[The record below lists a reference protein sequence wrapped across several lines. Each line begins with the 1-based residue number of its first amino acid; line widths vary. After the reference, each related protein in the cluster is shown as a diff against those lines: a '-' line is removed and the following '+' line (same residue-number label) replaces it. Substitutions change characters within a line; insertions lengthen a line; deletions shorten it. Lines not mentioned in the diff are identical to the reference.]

1 MLLAWSQTFFER
13 VIELFLGPF
22 HLALAFEFG
31 AHLRFKLDEQFDVQR
46 RVISPVTRQRTIRPV
61 SRGMFFGKGQSKKV
75 LGDGGKSESF
85 QSQQTRGDFRVEQP
99 LRFHAEFVE
108 SRKILQ
114 ESCRIHTASPT
125 ARLEIVPIRPGRG
138 ERLRIEQADAGSVAF
153 ELHQPVLMP
162 IPEAGCAFRVRGKE
176 PCEEA
181 SSLQ

>member
-13 VIELFLGPF
+13 VIELFLSPF

-46 RVISPVTRQRTIRPV
+46 RVISPVAGQRTIRPV
-61 SRGMFFGKGQSKKV
+61 SRRMFFGKGQSKKM
-75 LGDGGKSESF
+75 LGDSGESESF

-99 LRFHAEFVE
+99 LRFHAEFGE

-114 ESCRIHTASPT
+114 GIMQNPYRVSDGTV
-125 ARLEIVPIRPGRG
+125 EIVPIRPGRG

-162 IPEAGCAFRVRGKE
+162 IPEAGCAFRVRGKG
-176 PCEEA
+176 A
-181 SSLQ
+181 M